1 MPTGPFPQD
10 FPHQQLP
17 PRRSPAFDGAPG
29 LTPLTDEEMAER
41 RHQMRQATLEKE
53 AAKQERAEMISEV
66 MAHPAIAAHVALY
79 GRILTTAERQAAA
92 FEKIADALSRIA
104 PTPEKLQREAEQE
117 AEEAVLR
124 REEQEARTQTW
135 KSASQL
141 MPSMVEQ
148 ILSRM
153 KDALDIPGGNDEGS
167 VQ

>member
-1 MPTGPFPQD
+1 
-10 FPHQQLP
+10 
-17 PRRSPAFDGAPG
+17 
-29 LTPLTDEEMAER
+29 MAER
-41 RHQMRQATLEKE
+41 RHQMRQATLERKE
-53 AAKQERAEMISEV
+53 AAKQERVELISEV
-66 MAHPAIAAHVALY
+66 MAHPAIAAHVENMA
-79 GRILTTAERQAAA
+79 RMITAAERQAAA

-104 PTPEKLQREAEQE
+104 PTPERLQ
-117 AEEAVLR
+117 EEADEAPLR